1 MEKTERKYW
10 NKLYVFVL
18 LFLFFQIVL
27 YYFITQYFQQ

>member
-1 MEKTERKYW
+1 MEKTEKRYW